1 MRVERSE
8 EGMQAFTIIFIE
20 KKKKKQVSGAGIDSE
35 AL

>member
-20 KKKKKQVSGAGIDSE
+20 RKNKQVSGAGIDSE